1 MAKINHYTVPIAIHR
16 MFSLLILV
24 LGLVVVCCGCGKDKV
39 TKAELPPATQEGRNT
54 VGFTLNEEV
63 WSPYYRCRIGSDPC
77 GEISAR
83 YSYPFAAP
91 NGIGFQFARMKN
103 GKSSSLTIYTWAQ
116 NTISTIGDKID
127 SIGVE
132 YSGENSEGNND
143 KYAYPQPGSKFVI
156 TKIDHQNQIISGE
169 FEFILREQ
177 NGSGKE
183 ITLKDGRFDFKFN
196 ACKCSSE

>member
-1 MAKINHYTVPIAIHR
+1 M
-16 MFSLLILV
+16 
-24 LGLVVVCCGCGKDKV
+24 
-39 TKAELPPATQEGRNT
+39 
-54 VGFTLNEEV
+54 
-63 WSPYYRCRIGSDPC
+63 
-77 GEISAR
+77 
-83 YSYPFAAP
+83 
-91 NGIGFQFARMKN
+91 
-103 GKSSSLTIYTWAQ
+103 
-116 NTISTIGDKID
+116 
-127 SIGVE
+127 E